1 MKSFVFKLKALLRL
15 KENKRDV
22 ALSQFAGSVQVV
34 EKLNTKLTEA
44 RDRQEVVFQLM
55 QERQK
60 GIFRGQQ
67 IQSLQSSL
75 DLERE
80 CISKI
85 ELELKQAQ
93 EIKVSRREIFLSKD
107 SEYKAVLKLQEK
119 QKEAHY
125 FQENS
130 KEQKE
135 LEDII
140 GARFLFQRINRQAYF
155 MKFSASVIVLL
166 AVLMSVASA
175 GLMLFLHF
183 DDLFKPAPV
192 VKAEFTSV
200 EFDADDTSYSPAE
213 THSMNQLSK
222 ELSLLKDKLLEREK
236 DLDARESALS
246 MDVESLEK
254 QKRELNRIQDDLS
267 SRLAEFE
274 SKKGKDLSEE
284 KLKEYKDTANRWIE
298 MGPEVASVEIQ
309 NWRQKRRFEEALG
322 IFEMLKAEDKAPI
335 IAFMLNSD
343 QDDLIELADALAMR
357 DRGLLPSVS
366 ME

>member
-1 MKSFVFKLKALLRL
+1 
-15 KENKRDV
+15 
-22 ALSQFAGSVQVV
+22 
-34 EKLNTKLTEA
+34 
-44 RDRQEVVFQLM
+44 
-55 QERQK
+55 
-60 GIFRGQQ
+60 
-67 IQSLQSSL
+67 
-75 DLERE
+75 
-80 CISKI
+80 
-85 ELELKQAQ
+85 
-93 EIKVSRREIFLSKD
+93 
-107 SEYKAVLKLQEK
+107 
-119 QKEAHY
+119 
-125 FQENS
+125 
-130 KEQKE
+130 
-135 LEDII
+135 
-140 GARFLFQRINRQAYF
+140 
-155 MKFSASVIVLL
+155 MKFSASLIVLL

-175 GLMLFLHF
+175 GLMLFLNF
-183 DDLFKPAPV
+183 DDLFKLAPV

-200 EFDADDTSYSPAE
+200 EFDADDTSYSQAE

-222 ELSLLKDKLLEREK
+222 ELSLLKDKLLERENA
-236 DLDARESALS
+236 LDARESALS
-246 MDVESLEK
+246 MDLESLEK